1 MEKHKNGKNY
11 EKQIKEIKENL
22 WKIEKTIGLP
32 SDELLIYN
40 LVKALEERV
49 NVIET
54 ILKIDQDNI

>member
-1 MEKHKNGKNY
+1 MEKQTNQKSI

-22 WKIEKTIGLP
+22 WKIEKSVGVRG
-32 SDELLIYN
+32 DELFIYN
-40 LVKALEERV
+40 LIKGLEERV